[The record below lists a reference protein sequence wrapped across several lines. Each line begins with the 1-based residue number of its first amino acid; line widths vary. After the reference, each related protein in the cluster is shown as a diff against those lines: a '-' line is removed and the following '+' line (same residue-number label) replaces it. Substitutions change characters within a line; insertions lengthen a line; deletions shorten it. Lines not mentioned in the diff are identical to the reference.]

1 MENGDARSDD
11 MIEDSSENNFNH
23 IKPSRTV
30 QDSVAMMTMG
40 SSNDED
46 MIHNEND
53 DEIPFVPS
61 LEVIF

>member
-30 QDSVAMMTMG
+30 QDSVAIMTMG
-40 SSNDED
+40 SNNED